1 MNRFIYDH
9 DAPAPTTGSPRRPN
23 LVFIFSDQQSRDM
36 LGAYGLSDVKTPHL
50 DRLAERGLLFDH
62 AVSNSPVCT
71 PARSMLISGVHP
83 LWNNCFTN
91 DRRLATDLGDSF
103 AEVTRRHGYRNGYVG
118 KWHLYGGDRNR
129 PIPAGP
135 DRHGFD
141 DEFLSNNC
149 AVNYDPDN
157 SFFWDGDEKVHFGC
171 WEVEGQTDQALR
183 FIENQSV
190 DDPFTL
196 FVSYHAPHNHN
207 GGDDA
212 KYTSFDAPDE
222 FKDLYDPDA
231 LTLRPTVPVNE
242 RTRLM
247 TQGYLALC
255 SEVDANVGRVIAALD
270 ERGVRENTI
279 IVYTSDHGET
289 FGAFNN
295 HWHKSSP
302 EDVSARVPLI
312 MSIPGQVRAR
322 TSELIVGTIDLMP
335 TLLGLMGLDVPEHVH
350 GKDLSAAIRDEDDDV
365 VESAPLF
372 YFTTPWRGV
381 YTKEWTYSTE
391 NIDRTDGSEPHAE
404 SDVGRTVL
412 LRRMDTLFR
421 RSDDTH
427 QLDNHFG
434 RIPLPGVPGTAEVQ
448 ARLHAKLEE
457 WLAYFEDPFPN
468 QRELWTYVVSET
480 TPPIHRMREMSP
492 LIRGPLPR

>member
-1 MNRFIYDH
+1 M
-9 DAPAPTTGSPRRPN
+9 
-23 LVFIFSDQQSRDM
+23 FIFSDQQSRDM